1 MQVLPAGYHKLSEMS
16 TGPLTLLSP
25 HILLDNM
32 HKTLYTY
39 SVEFQT
45 HSVTIWH
52 MTRKDYDAKLKQ
64 LQSEDSYFD
73 SYKSDKRSKKKKNK
87 HHTKKKDKWGDWN

>member
-25 HILLDNM
+25 HISLDNM

-45 HSVTIWH
+45 HSVTI
-52 MTRKDYDAKLKQ
+52 
-64 LQSEDSYFD
+64 
-73 SYKSDKRSKKKKNK
+73 
-87 HHTKKKDKWGDWN
+87 